1 MTPEDYLKY
10 NIVDDFETEKGHKYG
25 AAFWAL
31 LDLEEDGS
39 FVRIYVGHMLDIND
53 DSHFKPT
60 SLYKEVVDRFGYI
73 NCHAFTGGGQY
84 PDIVEKVIIP
94 TTKEFM
100 DWQANCLNYLM
111 EKGGYQVVFSHIHNV
126 DTMGHHFWHWSKAR
140 ERNTDI
146 NPEEYIAFQEKTYTD
161 TDDYVGQ
168 FMHLLD
174 EGWTIFL
181 FSDHGFMTNREDEPP
196 CLGDPFGVNLSV
208 LCDLGYTVLK
218 NPEETDH
225 EKIEIDWSKTR
236 ALAPRGNHIYINLKG
251 KYETGIVDPADKYD
265 LEEQIISDLYN
276 YRDPKTGKRI
286 VYMAMRNK
294 DAALVGMSGP
304 ECGDIIYWINEG
316 FNRGHGDSLPTFK
329 GENFTS
335 VSPIFIAAGPG
346 IKQGYTDRVI
356 REMDVTPTAAALLGI
371 RMPAQCEGAPVYQI
385 LED

>member
-1 MTPEDYLKY
+1 MATL
-10 NIVDDFETEKGHKYG
+10 T
-25 AAFWAL
+25 AMRL
-31 LDLEEDGS
+31 
-39 FVRIYVGHMLDIND
+39 R
-53 DSHFKPT
+53 
-60 SLYKEVVDRFGYI
+60 
-73 NCHAFTGGGQY
+73 GGQY
-84 PDIVEKVIIP
+84 PDTVEKVIIP

-111 EKGGYQVVFSHIHNV
+111 EKGGYQVVFSHNHNV
-126 DTMGHHFWHWSKAR
+126 DTMRHHFRHWSKAR
-140 ERNTDI
+140 ERKTDI

-346 IKQGYTDRVI
+346 LKQGYTDRVI